1 MSQSKIN
8 EIASRFNKGPAGLN
22 VGMKVL
28 ALAGA
33 AAYGVSQSMYT
44 GRLFI
49 YSKFYSISSKDL
61 RLQF

>member
-1 MSQSKIN
+1 MAQSKFN
-8 EIASRFNKGPAGLN
+8 ELASRFNKGPAGLN

-44 GRLFI
+44 GRTLIACSYFSLYLCI
-49 YSKFYSISSKDL
+49 YF
-61 RLQF
+61 